1 MQESSSAISSIY
13 EDAKDFLI
21 IGLTGRTGSGCS
33 TAAQKLCSPIFDVP
47 SEGYEGLT
55 RNEFK
60 KHQIVKKYIDGSN
73 WTAFYKIEASSLI
86 TYHLLIL
93 SNEDFAEYFS
103 SDTITH
109 SLEPEEV
116 SRLSSILDSSRIKK
130 ETLGERKHNLNTQE
144 INDWFDFYF
153 TDLPKLTKLIM
164 KELGR
169 AKFTQ
174 FYQRAG
180 DNVRASGKA
189 NDSTFNSTELFNFPK
204 HLNFLIK
211 LAHKKS
217 RSENTHCR
225 IVVDAIR
232 NPYEAFFLKRR
243 YANFYLVSINT
254 SNTERLRSLREYRG
268 LTDEEI
274 KILDNKEYP
283 EKLSGTN
290 KFVAQNIQACIE
302 VSDIHIHNSKNSQYT
317 HNDLVSQLAWY
328 VTLMMHPGLV
338 MPTSIENCMQ
348 MAYSAKQSSGCI
360 SRQVGAVVTDD
371 TYSVKAVGW
380 NSTPQGQIPCLLRS
394 AEDLIEGRN
403 KSDFSEYEL
412 KNPIFREA
420 LTSKYSNLIAT
431 NKSSNRNLSFCFKS
445 IQNEIEGEKNQVHT
459 RALHAEENA
468 FMQIAKH
475 GGQKLSGGILFTTA
489 SPCELC
495 AKKAYQLGVKK
506 IVYIDPYPGI
516 ATDHILS
523 SGKIKP
529 ELELFRGAVGR
540 AFYQLYQ
547 PLMPYKDELELI
559 FNIPN
564 FHNPKKPSKSFLEQN
579 NDLLIETNK
588 SLQAEIDKLRLI
600 IEEKELATVLIA
612 NEKK

>member
-1 MQESSSAISSIY
+1 MQDSSSAINSIY

-33 TAAQKLCSPIFDVP
+33 TAAQKLCSANFEVP
-47 SEGYEGLT
+47 GEGYEGLT

-73 WTAFYKIEASSLI
+73 WTPFYKIEASSLI
-86 TYHLLIL
+86 TYHLLVL
-93 SNEDFAEYFS
+93 SIKNFVAYFS
-103 SDTITH
+103 SETFTH
-109 SLEPEEV
+109 SLDIEKIT
-116 SRLSSILDSSRIKK
+116 SLSSIFDNAREKIHA
-130 ETLGERKHNLNTQE
+130 LGDKRNNLNTQE
-144 INDWFDFYF
+144 VDERFKFYF
-153 TDLPKLTKLIM
+153 IDLPELTKRIM

-169 AKFTQ
+169 ANFTQ

-180 DNVRASGKA
+180 DNIRASGKA
-189 NDSTFNSTELFNFPK
+189 DDSTFDSTQLFNFPK

-211 LAHKKS
+211 LAHKKARADS
-217 RSENTHCR
+217 TPCR

-254 SNTERLRSLREYRG
+254 SNAERLRSLREYRG
-268 LTDEEI
+268 LTDEETRV
-274 KILDNKEYP
+274 LDEKEYP
-283 EKLSGTN
+283 DKLSGAK
-290 KFVAQNIQACIE
+290 KFVAQNIQECIE

-328 VTLMMHPGLV
+328 MTLMMHPGLV

-348 MAYSAKQSSGCI
+348 IAYSAKQSSGCI
-360 SRQVGAVVTDD
+360 SRQVGAVVTDAS
-371 TYSVKAVGW
+371 YSVKAVGW

-394 AEDLIEGRN
+394 AEDLIDGRN
-403 KSDFSEYEL
+403 KSDFSDYEL
-412 KNPIFREA
+412 RNPIFREA

-431 NKSSNRNLSFCFKS
+431 TKNSNRNLSFCFKS

-475 GGQKLSGGILFTTA
+475 GGQKLSGGVLFTTA

-523 SGKIKP
+523 AGKNRP
-529 ELELFRGAVGR
+529 DLELFRGAVGR

-564 FHNPKKPSKSFLEQN
+564 FHNPKKPSKAALKQN
-579 NDLLIETNK
+579 NESLIETNK
-588 SLQAEIDKLRLI
+588 ILQAEIDELRSI
-600 IEEKELATVLIA
+600 IKSSTAIA
-612 NEKK
+612 LVDSQ